1 MHVLRLSTFLLLGIP
16 VDAFLRFRRRCYYQA
31 ETTDDGTNPQPI
43 PGTQQWQI
51 QAGADSQSSSW
62 LAFLAPRQAVN
73 SSASHMLAASND
85 TSSSSSN
92 QIPRHGE
99 RGGRSVERQ
108 QVLIRGAFKL
118 TTTTE
123 SDIRCEYQTGD
134 PGATL
139 LLLAMLPPFIVPAFL
154 LP

>member
-16 VDAFLRFRRRCYYQA
+16 VDAFLRFRRRCYYQG
-31 ETTDDGTNPQPI
+31 ETTDDGTNRQPI

-51 QAGADSQSSSW
+51 QAGAHSQSSSSW
-62 LAFLAPRQAVN
+62 LPFLAPRQAVT
-73 SSASHMLAASND
+73 SSASHMLAASNG

-92 QIPRHGE
+92 QIPRHGD

-118 TTTTE
+118 TTTT
-123 SDIRCEYQTGD
+123 DVHCEYQTGD

-139 LLLAMLPPFIVPAFL
+139 LLLAMLPPFIVPTFL